1 MTTKVRLVLISG
13 ASRGLGAAIAKD
25 LCADHEVWGFARSRE
40 APFVAPSFRYQG
52 GVDVCDFPV
61 LQKLESELGAVDVLI
76 NNVGIAY
83 DGILA
88 TQSLESIESTLQTN
102 LTSVLYLTKL
112 YLRARLTKR
121 LPGDVI
127 TISSVIGTRGF
138 AGLAAYSASK
148 GGLDAMTRA
157 LAREMGPKGFRF
169 NNVLPGYFESEL
181 SRNLTAE
188 KRAMIERRTPLG
200 RLATI
205 DDIVP
210 VVRFLAS
217 DASRF
222 ITGQTLAVDGGLTN

>member
-1 MTTKVRLVLISG
+1 
-13 ASRGLGAAIAKD
+13 
-25 LCADHEVWGFARSRE
+25 
-40 APFVAPSFRYQG
+40 
-52 GVDVCDFPV
+52 
-61 LQKLESELGAVDVLI
+61 
-76 NNVGIAY
+76 
-83 DGILA
+83 
-88 TQSLESIESTLQTN
+88 
-102 LTSVLYLTKL
+102 
-112 YLRARLTKR
+112 
-121 LPGDVI
+121 
-127 TISSVIGTRGF
+127 
-138 AGLAAYSASK
+138 
-148 GGLDAMTRA
+148 
-157 LAREMGPKGFRF
+157 MGPKGFRF